1 MFTRLALV
9 VGLVLGASPVL
20 SQDYIDL
27 EAERSRAAAAGS
39 GEQTSATMTAD
50 SAVPAAAT
58 ESASAAPA
66 AVTPAVTPAKVAT
79 QSGQNLGEL
88 MYQQQLLQQEVMN
101 LRGQVEEQGHQL
113 RQLKQ
118 QSLER
123 YLDLDK
129 RLGAGATTAAPAT
142 GSNTA
147 VAATAAIA
155 GSNPSAELPGEAEA
169 YRAAYAMVRS
179 QKFDDA
185 IAAFKAFLQPYPDGR
200 YSANAHYWLGELY
213 LVITPQDLESSRQ
226 AFTLLLREYPDNSK
240 VPDALYKLGK
250 VYFLKG
256 NSTKA
261 REYLERVIAEFGDSD
276 SSAVKLAKDFLAEN
290 F

>member
-1 MFTRLALV
+1 MLPRLTLLVGLALA
-9 VGLVLGASPVL
+9 ASPVL

-27 EAERSRAAAAGS
+27 EAERKAAA
-39 GEQTSATMTAD
+39 SAEVSQPAPVTP
-50 SAVPAAAT
+50 SEPAAPVAAAPV
-58 ESASAAPA
+58 SASPA
-66 AVTPAVTPAKVAT
+66 EQ

-88 MYQQQLLQQEVMN
+88 MYQLQLLQQEVMN

-129 RLGAGATTAAPAT
+129 RLGAGAVATSPDASKVVAA
-142 GSNTA
+142 TA
-147 VAATAAIA
+147 VAAK
-155 GSNPSAELPGEAEA
+155 PSVTEIPGETEA
-169 YRAAYAMVRS
+169 YKAAYGLVRS
-179 QKFDDA
+179 QRFDDA
-185 IAAFKAFLQPYPDGR
+185 IAAFDTFLQSYPDGR
-200 YSANAHYWLGELY
+200 YAANAHYWLGELY
-213 LVITPQDLESSRQ
+213 LVITPQDLEASRQ

-256 NSTKA
+256 NSAKS

>member
-1 MFTRLALV
+1 MFPRLTLL
-9 VGLVLGASPVL
+9 VGLALGASPAL

-27 EAERSRAAAAGS
+27 EAERMGDSGAAVSQPAPPDSATLPGPAAPVAAGPLAAAGS
-39 GEQTSATMTAD
+39 AG
-50 SAVPAAAT
+50 P
-58 ESASAAPA
+58 
-66 AVTPAVTPAKVAT
+66 

-88 MYQQQLLQQEVMN
+88 MYQLQLLQQEVMN

-129 RLGAGATTAAPAT
+129 RLGAGVATPAPDAGKAAAATA
-142 GSNTA
+142 TA
-147 VAATAAIA
+147 VAAK
-155 GSNPSAELPGEAEA
+155 PSVTEIPGETEA
-169 YRAAYAMVRS
+169 YRAAYGLVRS
-179 QKFDDA
+179 QQFDDS
-185 IAAFKAFLQPYPDGR
+185 IAAFDAFLQTYPDGR
-200 YSANAHYWLGELY
+200 YAANAHYWLGELY
-213 LVITPQDLESSRQ
+213 LVITPQDLEASRQ

-256 NSTKA
+256 NSTKS

>member
-1 MFTRLALV
+1 
-9 VGLVLGASPVL
+9 
-20 SQDYIDL
+20 
-27 EAERSRAAAAGS
+27 
-39 GEQTSATMTAD
+39 
-50 SAVPAAAT
+50 
-58 ESASAAPA
+58 
-66 AVTPAVTPAKVAT
+66 
-79 QSGQNLGEL
+79 
-88 MYQQQLLQQEVMN
+88 MYQLQLLQQEVMN

-129 RLGAGATTAAPAT
+129 RLGAGAATVAPDVGKTA
-142 GSNTA
+142 
-147 VAATAAIA
+147 AATATVVATKPA
-155 GSNPSAELPGEAEA
+155 VTEQPGETEA
-169 YRAAYAMVRS
+169 YRAAYGLVRS
-179 QKFDDA
+179 QQFDGA
-185 IAAFKAFLQPYPDGR
+185 IAAFDTFLQSYPDGR
-200 YSANAHYWLGELY
+200 YAANAHYWLGELY
-213 LVITPQDLESSRQ
+213 LVITPQDLEASRQ